1 MNGEILDKRTEGE
14 SECLLC
20 KFTLEE
26 YIQSL
31 PEAYQDYDI
40 QRAIVTNVYL
50 DHLVDTVL
58 SRNHIPPIVLVA
70 AQHEVQT
77 YESAVTVDTFK
88 ILDGLQRTFRLQ
100 AIRRTIEYCIEIVKD
115 PNKELELS
123 KFSFSR
129 RHSAA
134 LKEYDSNTTI
144 LGAIVS
150 KYAEIGEEELRAS
163 FTENLQWF
171 ELWVNLD
178 LEDEIRKMLVLNAGH
193 KPVTSRHQLELLFLN
208 VLPVFRKK
216 EDKDFSIKREKEI
229 SATSF
234 SKNRA
239 CGSFHFAHLITS
251 LLSLYQGKP
260 VAPSTSLIQSI
271 HTDDDGIERYGKLL
285 KPQFLKSFMDFLVS
299 IDQTI
304 SAQYPKRG
312 AQWMGREVTL
322 SGIFG
327 AIGLVASDS
336 ERSREE
342 LMALFLKRVAE
353 NESILALDDF
363 EDVRNSLD
371 LSKVNIGNVNRR
383 AVFEATVDLLG
394 NLPPQSLNW
403 NYYFKGG
410 AK

>member
-1 MNGEILDKRTEGE
+1 MNGEILDTRTEGE
-14 SECLLC
+14 GKCLLC

-58 SRNHIPPIVLVA
+58 SGNHIPPIVLVA
-70 AQHEVQT
+70 AEDQVTTER
-77 YESAVTVDTFK
+77 SAVTVGSFK

-100 AIRRTIEYCIEIVKD
+100 AIRRTIDYCIEHVND
-115 PNKELELS
+115 PQEELALS

-129 RHSAA
+129 KHSAA
-134 LKEYDSNTTI
+134 LKEQDSNTTI
-144 LGAIVS
+144 LGAVLS
-150 KYAEIGEEELRAS
+150 KYSEVGEDGLKAS
-163 FTENLQWF
+163 FTKNAQWF
-171 ELWVNLD
+171 ELWVNLE
-178 LEDEIRKMLVLNAGH
+178 LEDEIRKMLMLNAGH

-216 EDKDFSIKREKEI
+216 EDEDFSIKREKEI

-234 SKNRA
+234 SKNRT

-251 LLSLYQGKP
+251 LLSLYRGKP

-271 HTDDDGIERYGKLL
+271 HSDDDGIERYGALL
-285 KPQFLKSFMDFLVS
+285 KPQFLKSFIDFLVN
-299 IDQTI
+299 IDQAI
-304 SAQYPKRG
+304 STQYPERG

-322 SGIFG
+322 SGILG
-327 AIGLVASDS
+327 GIGHVASET
-336 ERSREE
+336 ERDREE
-342 LMALFLKRVAE
+342 LMALFLDRITKNDSV
-353 NESILALDDF
+353 LALNDF

-383 AVFEATVDLLG
+383 AVFDATVDLLDDQ
-394 NLPPQSLNW
+394 PPAALDW
-403 NYYFKGG
+403 NHYFKGG